1 MKNGLR
7 VLAFIALV
15 FCIASCGKMSE
26 PSPIEGSGYPHTYPR
41 R

>member
-1 MKNGLR
+1 MKNGLK
-7 VLAFIALV
+7 VLALFLLILGISA
-15 FCIASCGKMSE
+15 CGKMSE